1 MTISTT
7 APLLPSPCQ
16 PLHFHIV
23 LLPAAATT
31 LPTPWLGI
39 RPWKVLDL
47 AGAALEGLAEEE
59 ELDLCADV
67 STLSYHLRKAA
78 VRLTVVD

>member
-7 APLLPSPCQ
+7 APLLPSPLKLL
-16 PLHFHIV
+16 PFRIV
-23 LLPAAATT
+23 VLPAAITT
-31 LPTPWLGI
+31 LPTSWLGI
-39 RPWKVLDL
+39 RSWKALDL

-67 STLSYHLRKAA
+67 SKLSY
-78 VRLTVVD
+78 RL